1 MSAWGLFSSFLV
13 FLLGAAISL
22 SIRRRFNLSLSRCF
36 TLYIWHSAFCLV
48 YARYVISYGGDA
60 ANYYQFSLNGMP
72 SFGLGTD
79 AVVFFTYFLS
89 TGFSLSFL
97 GVSLVFNLFG
107 FLGLLAFDGSLREA
121 TVDKSKSIRILATV
135 LVFLPSVSY
144 WSSGIG
150 KDSLSFCA
158 AGLALW
164 AALDLR
170 RRWLIVAF
178 SILIML
184 LVRPHMAGI
193 LALALAGSFIFKTG
207 VSLFQ
212 RFSLGI
218 LAFSAAL
225 LLVPLGLNYAG
236 VEDGAGPAEIIEFV
250 EKRQN
255 YNQDGGGAVQISQMS
270 LPVKM
275 FTYLFRPT
283 ILEIRNLFSLA
294 ASVDNLILLL
304 LVFAGSF
311 ALVKRSS
318 HFVRSTH
325 NRHFLWIYVFLSW
338 ILLSMTTANLGIA
351 LRQKWMFVPM
361 LIFLLISVVGRP
373 GKRITPSSR
382 KLGQPNV

>member
-1 MSAWGLFSSFLV
+1 
-13 FLLGAAISL
+13 
-22 SIRRRFNLSLSRCF
+22 
-36 TLYIWHSAFCLV
+36 
-48 YARYVISYGGDA
+48 
-60 ANYYQFSLNGMP
+60 
-72 SFGLGTD
+72 
-79 AVVFFTYFLS
+79 
-89 TGFSLSFL
+89 
-97 GVSLVFNLFG
+97 
-107 FLGLLAFDGSLREA
+107 
-121 TVDKSKSIRILATV
+121 
-135 LVFLPSVSY
+135 
-144 WSSGIG
+144 
-150 KDSLSFCA
+150 
-158 AGLALW
+158 
-164 AALDLR
+164 
-170 RRWLIVAF
+170 
-178 SILIML
+178 
-184 LVRPHMAGI
+184 MAGI